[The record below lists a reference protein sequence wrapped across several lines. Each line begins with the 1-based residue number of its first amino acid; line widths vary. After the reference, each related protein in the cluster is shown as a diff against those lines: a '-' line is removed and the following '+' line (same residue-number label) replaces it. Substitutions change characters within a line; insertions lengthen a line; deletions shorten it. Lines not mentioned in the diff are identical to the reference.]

1 MYKFLMISFFAVA
14 FSVPFFAQAQGEC
27 GILCERRQEA
37 NARFSASLCGGGGS
51 TCALAHM
58 SFAERAKATQWANRY
73 QGGSVFNDLESSQNP
88 DFTLERY
95 IEIEKD
101 YASRGE
107 PLNADNLIKFM
118 HHLYKNPTSK
128 CGFDSMS
135 GSKGSYGLVCEGGG
149 TKAEFPGLT
158 ATLLNEKFVAY
169 SKNPP
174 VVERVAEPLPPIVET
189 VQPEVNDPPVVGD
202 VDDNI
207 HVADAPVTSM
217 EPEVRTIIPSSLND
231 GVQFSEESD
240 SVLPDN
246 RERLP
251 SSYGVR

>member
-1 MYKFLMISFFAVA
+1 
-14 FSVPFFAQAQGEC
+14 
-27 GILCERRQEA
+27 
-37 NARFSASLCGGGGS
+37 
-51 TCALAHM
+51 
-58 SFAERAKATQWANRY
+58 
-73 QGGSVFNDLESSQNP
+73 
-88 DFTLERY
+88 
-95 IEIEKD
+95 
-101 YASRGE
+101 
-107 PLNADNLIKFM
+107 
-118 HHLYKNPTSK
+118 
-128 CGFDSMS
+128 
-135 GSKGSYGLVCEGGG
+135 
-149 TKAEFPGLT
+149 GLT